1 MIRRLLYIVPVV
13 ALAVIAGLLWVGLG
27 RDPAVLPSTLI
38 DRPLP
43 AFELAPVRPADAEGL
58 ATDDFTGRPMLLN
71 VFASWC
77 VGCRVE
83 HPFLMELEARG
94 VVIQGLAWKDAPR
107 CSSSIRK
114 GCSTRQPTH
123 QLAKTFRSMGR
134 PVKSSVAR
142 PSASAGRTGSRSKA
156 GSGRSISVEGRT
168 AGSRPSP
175 THSRPAMTTSAATG
189 TM

>member
-83 HPFLMELEARG
+83 HPFLMELEQQG
-94 VVIQGLAWKDAPR
+94 VVIQGLNWKDPPGA
-107 CSSSIRK
+107 
-114 GCSTRQPTH
+114 GAAW
-123 QLAKTFRSMGR
+123 LAEHGDPYRRAGDDRS
-134 PVKSSVAR
+134 
-142 PSASAGRTGSRSKA
+142 GRTGIDLGVTGVPETFVVDRH
-156 GSGRSISVEGRT
+156 GRVRYKHVGPVTPDDWEQTIGPLMRKLRDE
-168 AGSRPSP
+168 A
-175 THSRPAMTTSAATG
+175 
-189 TM
+189 

>member
-43 AFELAPVRPADAEGL
+43 AFQLQPIRPGETRGL
-58 ATDDFTGRPMLLN
+58 QTTDLSGRPMLLN

-83 HPFLMELEARG
+83 HPFLMELEQQG
-94 VVIQGLAWKDAPR
+94 VVIQGLNWKDPPGAGAAWLAEHGDPYARIGEDPDGRVGIDLGVSGAPE
-107 CSSSIRK
+107 
-114 GCSTRQPTH
+114 
-123 QLAKTFRSMGR
+123 TFI
-134 PVKSSVAR
+134 VDA
-142 PSASAGRTGSRSKA
+142 
-156 GSGRSISVEGRT
+156 SGRVRHRHVGPITPEVWEGEL
-168 AGSRPSP
+168 RPILQ
-175 THSRPAMTTSAATG
+175 ALGAEG
-189 TM
+189 